1 MRTEEHNRKIG
12 EAQRRAWDDGRRK
25 RVLIGSKRIKN
36 GRLQIKVLSAKGWAF
51 WEYERVGRNYS
62 VLSPEELLALPKWT
76 KSRLRKRGIDI
87 PQESPGVSKGYK
99 QTQGHIDK
107 RRNAQR
113 KYLFDFRTLDRE
125 AKERVRKSIEYTQWR
140 LAVFV
145 RDNWTC
151 QKCGARSG
159 NGKEIY
165 LEAHHI
171 KSFAKCP
178 ELRFEVSNGITL
190 CYDCHK
196 VENKKQMR
204 GNKNG
209 RRKLAS

>member
-1 MRTEEHNRKIG
+1 MGSYLSLDFSVWLCYDLSMLSNAER
-12 EAQRRAWDDGRRK
+12 QRRHRA
-25 RVLIGSKRIKN
+25 
-36 GRLQIKVLSAKGWAF
+36 
-51 WEYERVGRNYS
+51 
-62 VLSPEELLALPKWT
+62 
-76 KSRLRKRGIDI
+76 RLRGEDI
-87 PQESPGVSKGYK
+87 PRLPAGAKKGYK
-99 QTQGHIDK
+99 QTPEHIEK
-107 RRNAQR
+107 RRQSLR
-113 KYLFDFRTLDRE
+113 KYLFDLRTLDQE

-151 QKCGARSG
+151 QKCGVRSG
-159 NGKEIY
+159 NGEEVY

-171 KSFAKCP
+171 KSYTKYP

-196 VENKKQMR
+196 IENKKQMR